1 MTSLRPIA
9 ATTPAL
15 FALLA
20 ALSSQAAPPAPPVD
34 EGRCELRVATGPRGK
49 VYEKLFA
56 DMRSVCGDEV
66 TLCAVPSEGGLQNL
80 SLLAASQADVGL
92 VQLDTVDTMKDGD
105 ESVRRLQAVM
115 PLHTNLLHV
124 LSLTAGSQ
132 VGATMLFGKPVPGT
146 SRTVL
151 VRNYED
157 LRGLRVAAVGSAQ
170 LMGRTIDRQF
180 GYKIEFDNADSDE
193 QALEMLRAGKVQAVF
208 TTVGWPSPLISRLRD
223 DAFTL
228 VRFEQKPP
236 PPYQVIRR
244 NYQNLGALNHPFLAV
259 PNLLLSPPYKAG
271 GVYFKRVAVL
281 QRCLVKHLDTLQE
294 GSFHSGWK
302 EVREADQTFGVQ
314 LFPGAAAQTAATTAP
329 TRRK

>member
-9 ATTPAL
+9 ATTLTL

-20 ALSSQAAPPAPPVD
+20 AQSSPAAPPAE
-34 EGRCELRVATGPRGK
+34 EGRCDLRVATGPRGK

-80 SLLAASQADVGL
+80 LLLAASQADVGL
-92 VQLDTVDTMKDGD
+92 AQLDTVDTMKDGD
-105 ESVRRLQAVM
+105 ENVRRLQAVM
-115 PLHTNLLHV
+115 PLHSNLLHV
-124 LSLTAGSQ
+124 LSLSAGSQ
-132 VGATMLFGKPVPGT
+132 VGASMLFGKPVPGT
-146 SRTVL
+146 GRTVV

-170 LMGRTIDRQF
+170 LMGRSLDRQF
-180 GYKIEFDNADSDE
+180 GYKIVFDNADSDE

-208 TTVGWPSPLISRLRD
+208 TTVGWPSPFISRLRD
-223 DAFTL
+223 DTYTL

-236 PPYQVIRR
+236 PPYQVIKR
-244 NYQNLGALNHPFLAV
+244 NYQNLGALNHPFLAA
-259 PNLLLSPPYKAG
+259 PNLLLSPPYRVG
-271 GVYFKRVAVL
+271 GSYFKRVASL

-294 GSFHSGWK
+294 GGFHPGWK
-302 EVREADQTFGVQ
+302 EIREPDQSFGLP
-314 LFPGAAAQTAATTAP
+314 LFPGAATQTAASP
-329 TRRK
+329 TVPARRK

>member
-1 MTSLRPIA
+1 MTSLRPTAA
-9 ATTPAL
+9 ATLTL

-20 ALSSQAAPPAPPVD
+20 ALPSQATPPVE

-115 PLHTNLLHV
+115 PLHSNLLHV
-124 LSLTAGSQ
+124 VTLSAGSK
-132 VGATMLFGKPVPGT
+132 VEAALIMGKPVPGT
-146 SRTVL
+146 GRTVM
-151 VRNYED
+151 VRNFSE
-157 LRGLRVAAVGSAQ
+157 LKGLSIAAVGSAQ
-170 LMGRTIDRQF
+170 LMGRTLEGQL
-180 GYKIEFDNADSDE
+180 GYGMKIENVDTDD
-193 QALEMLRAGKVQAVF
+193 QALARLRAGQVQAVF
-208 TTVGWPSPLISRLRD
+208 TTVGWPSPFISKLRD
-223 DAFTL
+223 DSFMLA
-228 VRFEQKPP
+228 RFDLKPP
-236 PPYQVIRR
+236 LPYQVVKR

-271 GVYFKRVAVL
+271 GVYFKRVATL
-281 QRCLVKHLDTLQE
+281 QRCLVKHLDSLQE
-294 GSFHSGWK
+294 GGFHPGWK

-314 LFPGAAAQTAATTAP
+314 MFPGAAAQTAATTVPA
-329 TRRK
+329 RRK